1 MSVALVGI
9 AVTYA
14 ALAAPAPILAQGGV
28 PAKRVEP
35 FTP

>member
-1 MSVALVGI
+1 MKIRVAGI

-14 ALAAPAPILAQGGV
+14 ALAAPAPIAAQGDM